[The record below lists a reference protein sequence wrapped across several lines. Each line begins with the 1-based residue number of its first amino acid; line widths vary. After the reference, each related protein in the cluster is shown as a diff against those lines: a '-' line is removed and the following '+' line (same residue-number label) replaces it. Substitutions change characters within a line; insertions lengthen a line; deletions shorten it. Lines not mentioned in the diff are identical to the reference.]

1 MRYLLIAL
9 CFVFLTAFSCTD
21 LKKLVGKPPNPN
33 FCNIFVDYG
42 LSEDNDDPM
51 IDDVFLVCLD
61 KRTKKEYTVDG
72 ASISRYFAIEIKEL
86 IEVITWIRKIE
97 VILEDAE
104 VGFLPSP
111 RAEALKELKKI
122 RYQLLRDYYRLRAG
136 SGHKR

>member
-1 MRYLLIAL
+1 MRILGLVC
-9 CFVFLTAFSCTD
+9 CFIFLTAFSCTD

-61 KRTKKEYTVDG
+61 KRTKKEYAVDG

-86 IEVITWIRKIE
+86 IEIITWIRKIE
-97 VILEDAE
+97 VVLEDAE
-104 VGFLPSP
+104 VGFLPNP
-111 RAEALKELKKI
+111 KRDALRELKKI
-122 RYQLLRDYYRLRAG
+122 RYRLVQDYYRLR
-136 SGHKR
+136 KRADQKQ